1 MIPAQ
6 FHVDIIG
13 ELERIL
19 PSSYS
24 YVVPSP
30 VLREL
35 EVIKE
40 RSKGKNRI
48 AAGVALKIASS
59 EPVKTLEIEINRGEH
74 VDNALL
80 KMFKANSRDVLCT
93 NDRELRNR
101 AKKRGITVVY
111 LRQRSYLAVD
121 GHAHL

>member
-6 FHVDIIG
+6 FHVDIIS

-35 EVIKE
+35 EVIKK
-40 RSKGKNRI
+40 RSKGKDRI
-48 AAGVALKIASS
+48 ASGVALKIANS
-59 EPVKTLEIEINRGEH
+59 EPVKTLELEIDRKEH

-80 KMFKANSRDVLCT
+80 KMFKPDSRDVLCT

-121 GHAHL
+121 GHVHL

>member
-19 PSSYS
+19 PSYS

-30 VLREL
+30 VLGEL
-35 EVIKE
+35 EVIKK
-40 RSKGKNRI
+40 RSKGKDRI

-59 EPVKTLEIEINRGEH
+59 EPVQTLELEVKRGEH
-74 VDNALL
+74 VDNTLL
-80 KMFKANSRDVLCT
+80 KLFKPSSKDVLCT

-121 GHAHL
+121 GHVNL

>member
-19 PSSYS
+19 PSYS

-30 VLREL
+30 VLGEL
-35 EVIKE
+35 EVIKK
-40 RSKGKNRI
+40 RSKGKDRI

-59 EPVKTLEIEINRGEH
+59 EPVQTLELEVKRGEH
-74 VDNALL
+74 AIPCCTS
-80 KMFKANSRDVLCT
+80 NSGQ
-93 NDRELRNR
+93 NS
-101 AKKRGITVVY
+101 Y
-111 LRQRSYLAVD
+111 RS
-121 GHAHL
+121 H

>member
-19 PSSYS
+19 PSYS

-30 VLREL
+30 VLGEL
-35 EVIKE
+35 EVIKK
-40 RSKGKNRI
+40 RSKGKDRI

-59 EPVKTLEIEINRGEH
+59 EPVQTLELEIKKGEH
-74 VDNALL
+74 VDNTLL
-80 KMFKANSRDVLCT
+80 KLFKPSSKDVLCT

-121 GHAHL
+121 GHVNL

>member
-19 PSSYS
+19 PSYS

-30 VLREL
+30 VLGEL
-35 EVIKE
+35 EVIKK
-40 RSKGKNRI
+40 RSKGKDRI

-59 EPVKTLEIEINRGEH
+59 EPVQTLELEIKKGEH
-74 VDNALL
+74 VDNMLL
-80 KMFKANSRDVLCT
+80 KLFKPSSKDVLCT

-121 GHAHL
+121 GHVNL

>member
-6 FHVDIIG
+6 FHIDIVG

-19 PSSYS
+19 PSHS

-35 EVIKE
+35 EVIKK
-40 RSKGKNRI
+40 RSKGKDKI
-48 AAGVALKIASS
+48 AAGVAIKIASS
-59 EPVKTLEIEINRGEH
+59 EPVQTVELELKRGEH

-80 KMFKANSRDVLCT
+80 KMFKSNSKDVLCT

-111 LRQRSYLAVD
+111 LRQRRYLAVD
-121 GHAHL
+121 GHLNI